1 MDAVWDAASRCVT
14 VRTTYVEIRAA
25 LAAARR
31 DRRLSE
37 RARQAVRRE
46 LDGRWE
52 ELSIVELE
60 PDLAAAA
67 ASACERFSLRAG
79 DGIQLAAALELR
91 DPEVVLATHDARL
104 RRAAALAGLAVA
116 P

>member
-1 MDAVWDAASRCVT
+1 MGAVWDAASRCVT
-14 VRTTYVEIRAA
+14 VRATYVEIRAA

-37 RARQAVRRE
+37 RAWQAARRE

-60 PDLAAAA
+60 PALAAAA
-67 ASACERFSLRAG
+67 GAACERLALRAG

-104 RRAAALAGLAVA
+104 RSAALTAGLAVA